1 MDRSAHSVPGGNQV
15 SAANPPGAQAPRAG
29 APTAAAR
36 PASAESAAS
45 ERYFV
50 ASQWQLVWWKFRK
63 HKMALVAGVVLA
75 LMYFTAAFC
84 EFLSPYLPGTR
95 FPDYLYAPPQRLR
108 LLASGYGFEP
118 HVYGLTRARDPE
130 TFRRTFTIDR
140 EQRFRVRL
148 FVRAEEYRLWGLF
161 KSDLHL
167 FGSDDGPVMLF
178 GADRLGRDV
187 FTRILYGARI
197 SLSVGLVGIF
207 FTFLFGMILG
217 GLSGYLGGIVD
228 TVIQRLVDLLISIP
242 TIPLWMALAAA
253 LPRDWPPV
261 RIYFGIVII
270 FSMIG
275 WTGLARVIRGKLL
288 ALREEDFVMAGR
300 IAGATQGA
308 IIGKHLLPSF
318 ASYIIVS
325 LTLAIPQTILG
336 ETALSFLGLGLQ
348 PPVVSWGVLL
358 QDAQNVQAIA
368 HHAWLLIPCLFVVVT
383 VLMFNF
389 LGDGLRDAADPYS
402 R

>member
-15 SAANPPGAQAPRAG
+15 STANPPRAG

-36 PASAESAAS
+36 PAAAESAAS

-118 HVYGLTRARDPE
+118 HVYGLTRGRDPE

>member
-1 MDRSAHSVPGGNQV
+1 MSTAE
-15 SAANPPGAQAPRAG
+15 APRAG
-29 APTAAAR
+29 APTTAAQ
-36 PASAESAAS
+36 PAGAESAAN

-75 LMYFTAAFC
+75 LMYFIAVFC

-167 FGSDDGPVMLF
+167 FGSDDGPVLLF
-178 GADRLGRDV
+178 GADRLGRDL

-217 GLSGYLGGIVD
+217 GLSGYLGGTVD

-270 FSMIG
+270 FSIIG

-300 IAGATQGA
+300 IAGATQRA

>member
-1 MDRSAHSVPGGNQV
+1 MST
-15 SAANPPGAQAPRAG
+15 ANAPRAQAPRAG
-29 APTAAAR
+29 APPAAAQ
-36 PASAESAAS
+36 PAGAESAAN

-75 LMYFTAAFC
+75 LMYFIAAFC

-167 FGSDDGPVMLF
+167 FGSDDGPVLLF
-178 GADRLGRDV
+178 GADRLGRDL

-217 GLSGYLGGIVD
+217 GLSGYLGGTVD

-270 FSMIG
+270 FSIIG

-300 IAGATQGA
+300 IAGATQSA

>member
-1 MDRSAHSVPGGNQV
+1 MSTAE
-15 SAANPPGAQAPRAG
+15 APRAG
-29 APTAAAR
+29 APTAAAQ
-36 PASAESAAS
+36 PAGAESAAN

-75 LMYFTAAFC
+75 LMYFIAAFC

-167 FGSDDGPVMLF
+167 FGSDDGPVLLF
-178 GADRLGRDV
+178 GADRLGRDL

-217 GLSGYLGGIVD
+217 GLSGYLGGTVD

-270 FSMIG
+270 FSIIG

-300 IAGATQGA
+300 IAGATQSA

>member
-1 MDRSAHSVPGGNQV
+1 MDRSAHSVSGGNQV
-15 SAANPPGAQAPRAG
+15 SAANAPRAQAPRAG

>member
-1 MDRSAHSVPGGNQV
+1 MST
-15 SAANPPGAQAPRAG
+15 ANAPRAQAPRAG
-29 APTAAAR
+29 APTTAAQ
-36 PASAESAAS
+36 PAGAESAAN

-75 LMYFTAAFC
+75 LMYFIAAFC

-118 HVYGLTRARDPE
+118 HVYGLTRGRDPE

-167 FGSDDGPVMLF
+167 FGSDDGPVLLF
-178 GADRLGRDV
+178 GADRLGRDL

-242 TIPLWMALAAA
+242 TVPLWMALAAA
-253 LPRDWPPV
+253 LPPDWPPV

-270 FSMIG
+270 FSIIG

>member
-1 MDRSAHSVPGGNQV
+1 MRT
-15 SAANPPGAQAPRAG
+15 SAAVELVPSSRE
-29 APTAAAR
+29 TAAA
-36 PASAESAAS
+36 

-63 HKMALVAGVVLA
+63 HKMALVAGVVLGI
-75 LMYFTAAFC
+75 MYFIAAFC

-95 FPDYLYAPPQRLR
+95 FPEYLFAPPQRVR
-108 LLASGYGFEP
+108 LLSSAEGFGP
-118 HVYGLTRARDPE
+118 HVYGLVRGRDPE

-140 EQRFRVRL
+140 EQRFNVRF

-161 KSDLHL
+161 KSDIHL
-167 FGSDDGPVMLF
+167 FGSDDGPVLLF
-178 GADRLGRDV
+178 GAERLGRDV
-187 FTRILYGARI
+187 FSRILYGARI
-197 SLSVGLVGIF
+197 SLSVGLVGIL
-207 FTFLFGMILG
+207 FTFVFGMTLG
-217 GLSGYLGGIVD
+217 GLSGYLGGTVD

-253 LPRDWPPV
+253 LPRDWPAV
-261 RIYFGIVII
+261 RNYFGIVII

-300 IAGATQGA
+300 IAGATQSA
-308 IIGKHLLPSF
+308 IIGRHLLPSF

-368 HHAWLLIPCLFVVVT
+368 HHGWLLFPCLFVIVT

-389 LGDGLRDAADPYS
+389 LGDGLRDAADPYT

>member
-1 MDRSAHSVPGGNQV
+1 MSTVE
-15 SAANPPGAQAPRAG
+15 APRAG
-29 APTAAAR
+29 APTASAQ
-36 PASAESAAS
+36 PGGAESAAN

-75 LMYFTAAFC
+75 LMYFIAAFC

-118 HVYGLTRARDPE
+118 HVYGLTRGRDPE

-167 FGSDDGPVMLF
+167 FGSDDGPVLLF
-178 GADRLGRDV
+178 GADRLGRDL

-242 TIPLWMALAAA
+242 TVPLWMALAAA
-253 LPRDWPPV
+253 LPPDWPPV

-270 FSMIG
+270 FSIIG

>member
-1 MDRSAHSVPGGNQV
+1 MSTVE
-15 SAANPPGAQAPRAG
+15 APRAG
-29 APTAAAR
+29 APTASAQ
-36 PASAESAAS
+36 PGGAESAAN

-75 LMYFTAAFC
+75 LMYFIAVFC

-118 HVYGLTRARDPE
+118 HVYGLTRGRDPE

-167 FGSDDGPVMLF
+167 FGSDDGPVLLF
-178 GADRLGRDV
+178 GADRLGRDL

-242 TIPLWMALAAA
+242 TVPLWMALAAA
-253 LPRDWPPV
+253 LPPDWPPV

-270 FSMIG
+270 FSIIG

>member
-1 MDRSAHSVPGGNQV
+1 MSTVEAVEQSTRE
-15 SAANPPGAQAPRAG
+15 
-29 APTAAAR
+29 TAAA
-36 PASAESAAS
+36 
-45 ERYFV
+45 ERYYL

-63 HKMALVAGVVLA
+63 HKMALVAGIVLGV
-75 LMYFTAAFC
+75 MYLIAAFC

-95 FPDYLYAPPQRLR
+95 FADYLYAPPQRVR
-108 LLASGYGFEP
+108 LLASGEAFGP
-118 HVYGLTRARDPE
+118 HVYGLVRARDPE
-130 TFRRTFTIDR
+130 TFRRTFTIDT
-140 EQRFRVRL
+140 EQRFDVRF

-161 KSDLHL
+161 KSDIHL

-207 FTFLFGMILG
+207 FTFVFGMVLG
-217 GLSGYLGGIVD
+217 GLSGYLGGTVD
-228 TVIQRLVDLLISIP
+228 TIIQRLVDLLISIP

-300 IAGATQGA
+300 IAGAKQGA
-308 IIGKHLLPSF
+308 IIAKHLLPSF

-368 HHAWLLIPCLFVVVT
+368 HHGWLLIPCLFVIVT

-389 LGDGLRDAADPYS
+389 LGDGLRDAADPYT

>member
-1 MDRSAHSVPGGNQV
+1 MSTAE
-15 SAANPPGAQAPRAG
+15 APRAG
-29 APTAAAR
+29 APTASAQ
-36 PASAESAAS
+36 PGGAESAAN

-75 LMYFTAAFC
+75 LMYFIAAFC

-118 HVYGLTRARDPE
+118 HVYGLTRGRDPE

-167 FGSDDGPVMLF
+167 FGSDDGPVLLF
-178 GADRLGRDV
+178 GADRLGRDL

-242 TIPLWMALAAA
+242 TVPLWMALAAA
-253 LPRDWPPV
+253 LPPDWPPV

-270 FSMIG
+270 FSIIG

>member
-1 MDRSAHSVPGGNQV
+1 MSTAE
-15 SAANPPGAQAPRAG
+15 APRAG
-29 APTAAAR
+29 APPAAAQ
-36 PASAESAAS
+36 PAGAESAAN

-75 LMYFTAAFC
+75 LMYFIAAFC

-167 FGSDDGPVMLF
+167 FGSDDGPVLLF
-178 GADRLGRDV
+178 GADRLGRDL

-217 GLSGYLGGIVD
+217 GLSGYLGGTVD

-270 FSMIG
+270 FSIIG

-300 IAGATQGA
+300 IAGATQSA

>member
-1 MDRSAHSVPGGNQV
+1 M
-15 SAANPPGAQAPRAG
+15 SAAAAPVA
-29 APTAAAR
+29 ATAADAN
-36 PASAESAAS
+36 

-50 ASQWQLVWWKFRK
+50 ASQWQLVWWKFRR

-75 LMYFTAAFC
+75 LMYFVAAFC

-95 FPDYLYAPPQRLR
+95 FPEYLYAPPQRVR
-108 LLASGYGFEP
+108 LLQGAGGVGVGPY
-118 HVYGLTRARDPE
+118 VYGLERGRDPE
-130 TFRRTFTIDR
+130 TFRRTFSIDR
-140 EQRFRVRL
+140 GQRFNVRF

-161 KSDLHL
+161 KSNLHL
-167 FGSDDGPVMLF
+167 FGSDDGPVLLF

-207 FTFLFGMILG
+207 FTFVFGMVLG
-217 GLSGYLGGIVD
+217 GLSGYLGGTVD

-300 IAGATQGA
+300 IAGATRNA

-368 HHAWLLIPCLFVVVT
+368 YHAWLLIPCLFVVIT

>member
-1 MDRSAHSVPGGNQV
+1 MSTVEAVEQSTRE
-15 SAANPPGAQAPRAG
+15 
-29 APTAAAR
+29 TAAA
-36 PASAESAAS
+36 
-45 ERYFV
+45 ERYYL

-63 HKMALVAGVVLA
+63 HKMALVAGIVLA
-75 LMYFTAAFC
+75 IMYFIAAFC

-95 FPDYLYAPPQRLR
+95 FPEYLYAPPQRVR
-108 LLASGYGFEP
+108 LLASGEGFGP
-118 HVYGLTRARDPE
+118 HVYGLVRGRDPE
-130 TFRRTFTIDR
+130 TFRRTFTADP
-140 EQRFRVRL
+140 EQRFEVRL
-148 FVRAEEYRLWGLF
+148 FVRAEEYLLWGLF
-161 KSDLHL
+161 RSDIHL

-207 FTFLFGMILG
+207 FTFVFGMVLG
-217 GLSGYLGGIVD
+217 GLSGYLGGTVD
-228 TVIQRLVDLLISIP
+228 TIIQRLVDLLISIP

-300 IAGATQGA
+300 IAGAKQGA
-308 IIGKHLLPSF
+308 IIARHLLPSF

-348 PPVVSWGVLL
+348 PPVVSWGRAAAGRPERAGDRPPRLVADSLPVCDRHRADVQFPRRRAARRRRSIHAL
-358 QDAQNVQAIA
+358 ITHQGDAPRCNDS
-368 HHAWLLIPCLFVVVT
+368 PS
-383 VLMFNF
+383 
-389 LGDGLRDAADPYS
+389 P
-402 R
+402 

>member
-1 MDRSAHSVPGGNQV
+1 MSTVEAVEQSTQE
-15 SAANPPGAQAPRAG
+15 
-29 APTAAAR
+29 TAAA
-36 PASAESAAS
+36 
-45 ERYFV
+45 ERYYL

-63 HKMALVAGVVLA
+63 HKMALVAGIVLA
-75 LMYFTAAFC
+75 VMYFIAAFC

-95 FPDYLYAPPQRLR
+95 FPEYLYAPPQRVR
-108 LLASGYGFEP
+108 LLASGAGFGP
-118 HVYGLTRARDPE
+118 HVYGLVRGRDPE
-130 TFRRTFTIDR
+130 TFRRTFTIDT
-140 EQRFRVRL
+140 EQRFNVRF

-161 KSDLHL
+161 QSDIHL
-167 FGSDDGPVMLF
+167 FGSDEGPVMLF

-207 FTFLFGMILG
+207 FTFVFGMILG
-217 GLSGYLGGIVD
+217 GLSGYLGGMVD
-228 TVIQRLVDLLISIP
+228 TIIQRLVDLLISIP

-300 IAGATQGA
+300 IAGAKQGA
-308 IIGKHLLPSF
+308 IIAKHLLPSF

-336 ETALSFLGLGLQ
+336 ETALSFLGLGPAAAGGELGRAAAGR
-348 PPVVSWGVLL
+348 PERAGDRSPRLVADSLPVRDRHRV
-358 QDAQNVQAIA
+358 DVQLSRRRPARRRRSLYA
-368 HHAWLLIPCLFVVVT
+368 
-383 VLMFNF
+383 
-389 LGDGLRDAADPYS
+389 LGS
-402 R
+402 RTKEIRRVCNDSPLP

>member
-15 SAANPPGAQAPRAG
+15 STANAPRAG
-29 APTAAAR
+29 APTAAAQS
-36 PASAESAAS
+36 AGAESAAS

-118 HVYGLTRARDPE
+118 HVYGLTRGRDPE

>member
-15 SAANPPGAQAPRAG
+15 STANAPRAG
-29 APTAAAR
+29 APTAAAQS
-36 PASAESAAS
+36 AGAESAAS

-75 LMYFTAAFC
+75 LMYLTAAFC

-118 HVYGLTRARDPE
+118 HVYGLTRGRDPE

>member
-1 MDRSAHSVPGGNQV
+1 MRT
-15 SAANPPGAQAPRAG
+15 SAAVELVPSSRE
-29 APTAAAR
+29 TAAA
-36 PASAESAAS
+36 

-63 HKMALVAGVVLA
+63 HKMALVAGVVLGI
-75 LMYFTAAFC
+75 MYFIAAFC

-95 FPDYLYAPPQRLR
+95 FPEYLFAPPQRVR
-108 LLASGYGFEP
+108 LLSSAEGFGP
-118 HVYGLTRARDPE
+118 YVYGLVRGRDPE

-140 EQRFRVRL
+140 EQRFNVRF

-161 KSDLHL
+161 KSDIHL
-167 FGSDDGPVMLF
+167 FGSDDGPVLLF
-178 GADRLGRDV
+178 GAERLGRDV
-187 FTRILYGARI
+187 FSRILYGARI
-197 SLSVGLVGIF
+197 SLSVGLVGIL
-207 FTFLFGMILG
+207 FTFVFGMTLG
-217 GLSGYLGGIVD
+217 GLSGYLGGTVD

-253 LPRDWPPV
+253 LPRDWPAV

-300 IAGATQGA
+300 IAGATQSA
-308 IIGKHLLPSF
+308 IIGRHLLPSF

-368 HHAWLLIPCLFVVVT
+368 HHGWLLIPCLFVIVT

-389 LGDGLRDAADPYS
+389 LGDGLRDAADPYT

>member
-1 MDRSAHSVPGGNQV
+1 MSTVEAVEQSTQE
-15 SAANPPGAQAPRAG
+15 
-29 APTAAAR
+29 TAAA
-36 PASAESAAS
+36 

-63 HKMALVAGVVLA
+63 HKMALVAGIVLA
-75 LMYFTAAFC
+75 VMYFIAAFC

-95 FPDYLYAPPQRLR
+95 FSEYLYAPPMRVR
-108 LLASGYGFEP
+108 LLAAAEGFGP
-118 HVYGLTRARDPE
+118 HVYGLVRGRDPE
-130 TFRRTFTIDR
+130 TFRRTFTVDQ
-140 EQRFRVRL
+140 EQRFDVRL
-148 FVRAEEYRLWGLF
+148 FVRAEEYRLWGVF
-161 KSDLHL
+161 KTDLHL
-167 FGSDDGPVMLF
+167 FGSDDGPVLLF
-178 GADRLGRDV
+178 GADRLGRCV
-187 FTRILYGARI
+187 FSRILYGARI

-207 FTFLFGMILG
+207 FTFVFGMILG
-217 GLSGYLGGIVD
+217 GLSGYLGGMVD

-368 HHAWLLIPCLFVVVT
+368 HHGWLLIPCLFVIVT

>member
-15 SAANPPGAQAPRAG
+15 STANPPGAQAPRAG

-36 PASAESAAS
+36 SAGAESAAS

-118 HVYGLTRARDPE
+118 HVYGLTRGRDPE
-130 TFRRTFTIDR
+130 TFRRTFTIDH